1 MTMKIVK
8 SKEEFI
14 AVASEA
20 IFDDVRG
27 QLHDLDEQAMAAG
40 IDDAEILM
48 MMSAK
53 VATAVAAYAAYIIAG
68 LYLATDSD
76 DKIVAG
82 AVAALEDDI
91 QGAMSAGVKLA
102 IRNVEKAKKA
112 TSDAERDTE
121 ALLKKAVKSWKN

>member
-14 AVASEA
+14 AIASEA
-20 IFDDVRG
+20 IFDDVRA
-27 QLHDLDEQAMAAG
+27 QLHDLDDQATAAG
-40 IDDAEILM
+40 IDDAEILL

-53 VATAVAAYAAYIIAG
+53 VANATAAYAAYLAAG
-68 LYLATDSD
+68 IYLAIGSTD
-76 DKIVAG
+76 KTVAG
-82 AVAALEDDI
+82 AIAALEDDMR
-91 QGAMSAGVKLA
+91 GAMQAGVQVA

-121 ALLKKAVKSWKN
+121 ELLKKAVKSWKN

>member
-27 QLHDLDEQAMAAG
+27 QLHDLDEQATAAG

-82 AVAALEDDI
+82 AVAALENDI
-91 QGAMSAGVKLA
+91 EGSMRAGVKLA
-102 IRNVEKAKKA
+102 MRNVEKAKKA
-112 TSDAERDTE
+112 TADAERDTE

>member
-27 QLHDLDEQAMAAG
+27 QLHDLDEQATAAG

-102 IRNVEKAKKA
+102 MRNVEKAKKA
-112 TSDAERDTE
+112 TADAERDTE

>member
-53 VATAVAAYAAYIIAG
+53 VSTAVAAYAAYIIAG

-102 IRNVEKAKKA
+102 MRNVEKAKKA
-112 TSDAERDTE
+112 TADAERDTE

>member
-27 QLHDLDEQAMAAG
+27 QLHDLDEQAIAAG

-53 VATAVAAYAAYIIAG
+53 VSTAVAAYAAYIIAG

-102 IRNVEKAKKA
+102 MRNVEKAKKA
-112 TSDAERDTE
+112 TADAERDTE

>member
-40 IDDAEILM
+40 IDDAEILL

-82 AVAALEDDI
+82 AVAALENDI
-91 QGAMSAGVKLA
+91 QGAMRAGVKLA
-102 IRNVEKAKKA
+102 IRNVENIKKA
-112 TSDAERDTE
+112 TSDAERDTAE
-121 ALLKKAVKSWKN
+121 LLKKAVKSWKN

>member
-27 QLHDLDEQAMAAG
+27 QLHDLDEQATAAG

-91 QGAMSAGVKLA
+91 EGSMRAGVKLA
-102 IRNVEKAKKA
+102 MRNVEKAKKA
-112 TSDAERDTE
+112 TADAERDTAE
-121 ALLKKAVKSWKN
+121 LLKKAVKSWKN

>member
-27 QLHDLDEQAMAAG
+27 QLHDLDEQATAAG
-40 IDDAEILM
+40 IDDPEILLL
-48 MMSAK
+48 MSAK
-53 VATAVAAYAAYIIAG
+53 VATAVAAFAAYIAAG
-68 LYLATDSD
+68 MYLAVGSS

-91 QGAMSAGVKLA
+91 EGAMSAGVKLA
-102 IRNVEKAKKA
+102 MRNVEKAKKA
-112 TSDAERDTE
+112 TADAERDTAE
-121 ALLKKAVKSWKN
+121 LLKKAVKSWKN

>member
-27 QLHDLDEQAMAAG
+27 QLHDLDEQATAAG

-82 AVAALEDDI
+82 AVAALENDI
-91 QGAMSAGVKLA
+91 EGAMSAGVKLA
-102 IRNVEKAKKA
+102 MRNVEKAKKA
-112 TSDAERDTE
+112 TADAERDTAE
-121 ALLKKAVKSWKN
+121 LLKKAVKSWKN

>member
-27 QLHDLDEQAMAAG
+27 QLHDLDEQATAAG
-40 IDDAEILM
+40 IDDAEILLR
-48 MMSAK
+48 MSAK

-76 DKIVAG
+76 DKTVAG
-82 AVAALEDDI
+82 AVAALENDI
-91 QGAMSAGVKLA
+91 QGAMRAGVKLA
-102 IRNVEKAKKA
+102 MRNVEKAKKA
-112 TSDAERDTE
+112 TADAERDTE

>member
-53 VATAVAAYAAYIIAG
+53 VSTAVAAYAAYIIAG
-68 LYLATDSD
+68 LYLATNSE
-76 DKIVAG
+76 DKTVAG
-82 AVAALEDDI
+82 AVAALENDI
-91 QGAMSAGVKLA
+91 QGAMRAGVKLA
-102 IRNVEKAKKA
+102 MRNVEKAKKA
-112 TSDAERDTE
+112 TADAERDTE
-121 ALLKKAVKSWKN
+121 ALLKKAVKSWNN